1 MRLSF
6 GLEARQMQVQKL
18 APRMIQSMEILQ
30 LPLQALQ
37 ERIDQE
43 LVENP
48 TLELQERDPT
58 LPDEGEEHE
67 DSDEKSLEDKPLVV
81 DEAHNNADDFERLLN
96 LDREMPEYFDETTRR
111 SANRIEEDSDWA
123 HDVMSNVEERPE
135 SLQDYLTHQLG
146 ELELDKEMFLLCERI
161 ISTLDP
167 KDGGYFRASLRD
179 LLPADA
185 GPELLKQAEKALALV
200 QSLDPPGIAS
210 RDLRECLLAQLE
222 EDMLFYDEMKTLV
235 SNHLDDLKDNRL
247 PLIQRVTGYDIE
259 TIQEAWSELR
269 KLNPKPGA
277 TFAEAFVPTVT
288 PDVQIERGDDGKYK
302 VIVDDS
308 RVPTLRISKY
318 YRERLASGTAT
329 PEEREYIKRKINAA
343 QWLIESIEQRR
354 NTLTK
359 VSQAIVDHQIKFLD
373 QGPEHIEPLKMQQI
387 ADKVGVH
394 VTTVSRAVDDKYV
407 QTPRGIFPLKRF
419 FVGGT
424 MSDEGS
430 EVAWDIIR
438 LRLQE
443 IVDHEDKSQP
453 FSDDELVD
461 ELKKKGLVVAR
472 RTVTKYR
479 QKMDIPSSRQRRD
492 WSKAASPK
500 SGDHKPAAH
509 NGHGQSHVEANGV
522 ANDETDVHV
531 FGALPSSDGTAGPS
545 PAPHPTGAVE

>member
-1 MRLSF
+1 
-6 GLEARQMQVQKL
+6 
-18 APRMIQSMEILQ
+18 MEILQ

-58 LPDEGEEHE
+58 LPDEPEERE
-67 DSDEKSLEDKPLVV
+67 NPAEKSLEDKPLVV
-81 DEAHNNADDFERLLN
+81 DEAHNNTDDFERLLN
-96 LDREMPEYFDETTRR
+96 LDREVPEYFDEATRR
-111 SANRIEEDSDWA
+111 SSNRIEEDSEWA
-123 HDVMSNVEERPE
+123 HDVISNVADRPE
-135 SLQDYLTHQLG
+135 SLQDHLIHQLG
-146 ELELDKEMFLLCERI
+146 EFDLDEDLFQLCERI
-161 ISTLDP
+161 VSTLDP

-179 LLPADA
+179 LLPPDANSDVVKLAD
-185 GPELLKQAEKALALV
+185 KALRIV
-200 QSLDPPGIAS
+200 QELDPPGIAA
-210 RDLRECLLAQLE
+210 RDLRECLLAQLTPDLPHYE
-222 EDMLFYDEMKTLV
+222 EMKALI
-235 SNHLDDLKDNRL
+235 SNHLSDLRDNRL
-247 PLIQRVTGYDIE
+247 PLIEKVTGYSIE
-259 TIQEAWSELR
+259 TIQEAWAELR

-277 TFAEAFVPTVT
+277 HFAEPIVPTVT
-288 PDVQIERGDDGKYK
+288 PDVSVERGEDGHYK
-302 VIVDDS
+302 VLVDDS
-308 RVPTLRISKY
+308 RVPTLHISKY

-359 VSQAIVDHQIKFLD
+359 VSQAIVDHQTKFLEL
-373 QGPEHIEPLKMQQI
+373 GPEFIEPLKMQQI

-394 VTTVSRAVDDKYV
+394 VTTVSRAVDDKYI

-424 MSDEGS
+424 KSDEGE

-443 IVDHEDKSQP
+443 IVDKEDKTSP
-453 FSDDELVD
+453 HSDDELVE
-461 ELKKKGLVVAR
+461 ELKKRGLVVAR

-492 WSKAASPK
+492 WSKN
-500 SGDHKPAAH
+500 GAH
-509 NGHGQSHVEANGV
+509 
-522 ANDETDVHV
+522 
-531 FGALPSSDGTAGPS
+531 TA
-545 PAPHPTGAVE
+545 T